1 MKKRLANRMTGM
13 RVEETVQ
20 NASGLYTLV
29 EAARFAGVH
38 PATLQYWYYG
48 TTGRKP
54 LRQTEILQSE
64 GKFLTFHEFVE
75 ALAIRS
81 LRVKNQT
88 SLQKIRSAIQ
98 EANQKYGIEFPFSQQ
113 EHKTV
118 LCGRDFHIF
127 LEPDAPTGLTGKDR
141 AQKSFKPCL
150 EPFMEELR
158 FDEKKV
164 ACEYI
169 AFRFGE
175 GDKVIRMNPK
185 FCFGEPIVGRSG
197 YTAES
202 LYKAAV
208 SEGDYARV
216 SQYYEIDRESVAAAC
231 RYWEGLTVLASR
243 N

>member
-1 MKKRLANRMTGM
+1 MKRANRTNGM
-13 RVEETVQ
+13 KIEETVQ
-20 NASGLYTLV
+20 NRSGLYTLV

-81 LRVKNQT
+81 LRAKNKT
-88 SLQKIRSAIQ
+88 SLQKIRAAIQ
-98 EANQKYGIEFPFSQQ
+98 EAKEKYGIEFPFSQQ
-113 EHKTV
+113 NHKTV
-118 LCGRDFHIF
+118 LCGRDFHIH
-127 LEPDAPTGLTGKDR
+127 LEKNALTGLTGKDR

-158 FDEKKV
+158 FDDNKI

-169 AFRFGE
+169 AYRFGD
-175 GDKVIRMNPK
+175 GDKVIRMNPR

-197 YTAES
+197 YAAETI
-202 LYKAAV
+202 YKAAV
-208 SEGDYARV
+208 SEGNYERV
-216 SQYYEIDRESVAAAC
+216 SKFYEIDRDSVAAAC
-231 RYWEGLTVLASR
+231 RYWEGLTTFASR